1 MIKQYFEQY
10 IVEHGQ
16 SSGARKI
23 TVVGAFWEQ
32 QAGGRTGG
40 EAAGQGGAMSV

>member
-23 TVVGAFWEQ
+23 TVVGAF
-32 QAGGRTGG
+32 G
-40 EAAGQGGAMSV
+40 ESSKWAAGDEAKGGAMSCS